1 MLPAL
6 TMREGLQL
14 QYPARPRIHSDL
26 PQRTSC
32 SSASYTGAYRPLADL
47 NLIHDTNYRSNY
59 FPPYSPA
66 PGSTPVREFHLLTH
80 LQAPLQASRP
90 MISISPRLINE
101 CGLYMDF
108 FTQSATMRGVYSSAG
123 YNRVR
128 AIFANLRYMQ
138 MTASWKLTASRTF
151 S

>member
-6 TMREGLQL
+6 TQCFPLAGLQPK
-14 QYPARPRIHSDL
+14 YPARPSMHSDL
-26 PQRTSC
+26 PRRTSC
-32 SSASYTGAYRPLADL
+32 NGASYTGAYRPLADL

-59 FPPYSPA
+59 FPPLPPA
-66 PGSTPVREFHLLTH
+66 PPLQYRHLCGTAGVSFIDTH
-80 LQAPLQASRP
+80 HQLLLQACRP

-128 AIFANLRYMQ
+128 AIFANLRYY
-138 MTASWKLTASRTF
+138 RI
-151 S
+151 